1 MKHLIRE
8 ARRNERLMK
17 NYNLKTLVCKTNKK
31 LECEKK
37 INRKELYNSSDNTG
51 MDNPNGELVERT
63 NLKCLRSAILLKLL
77 RLKNVPG
84 RSKMSKKAARIVV
97 LEGIVS
103 YEDITGLGV
112 SIPGSRKKSKPK
124 KSIEPIL
131 KPGRGVR
138 LQVPVGG
145 MDVHKDVLAVAVATP
160 KGIESERN
168 FVNDVKGIESLIQFL
183 TSHSVKH
190 VAMESIAEYW
200 QKPCWIL
207 TEAGIRVLVANPLQ
221 TKTAQG
227 IKTDEY
233 DARRIALAF
242 RDGRLKPSVV
252 CNREAIKKTQQGA
265 KAVNRLESMCSMFDA
280 ARWITDLHLSQ
291 RGRRILFKCL
301 ELTDRGEIEC
311 VLAEEYADGKGM
323 ITDRSEFRLR
333 AAQMSAFL
341 YNMGNDTGNR
351 IRFALHLEDYVNC
364 RRMATQLRSKVLQCA
379 ECDAEFQKNLQLL
392 LTIPGV
398 GIGTALTI
406 LVEIVNI
413 KFFWRSKSLVKWSG
427 LAVRVNQSGH
437 NKRQTG
443 HIYKGGNKWLRQA
456 AWVSAK
462 LDYMHSKESSHPI
475 GSFIRRLYQVENK
488 HYKVAV
494 TAGARKLTAY
504 IYQILSQQRT
514 FDEVFELKLLK
525 RLEKNKQRKLASL
538 ESMIKKSSI
547 SDVLPFVIDSLR
559 EKYSE
564 FNDIEANFASEIVSL
579 LSSNENSDNTSKIL

>member
-1 MKHLIRE
+1 
-8 ARRNERLMK
+8 
-17 NYNLKTLVCKTNKK
+17 
-31 LECEKK
+31 
-37 INRKELYNSSDNTG
+37 
-51 MDNPNGELVERT
+51 
-63 NLKCLRSAILLKLL
+63 
-77 RLKNVPG
+77 
-84 RSKMSKKAARIVV
+84 
-97 LEGIVS
+97 
-103 YEDITGLGV
+103 
-112 SIPGSRKKSKPK
+112 
-124 KSIEPIL
+124 
-131 KPGRGVR
+131 
-138 LQVPVGG
+138 
-145 MDVHKDVLAVAVATP
+145 
-160 KGIESERN
+160 
-168 FVNDVKGIESLIQFL
+168 
-183 TSHSVKH
+183 
-190 VAMESIAEYW
+190 
-200 QKPCWIL
+200 
-207 TEAGIRVLVANPLQ
+207 
-221 TKTAQG
+221 
-227 IKTDEY
+227 
-233 DARRIALAF
+233 LAF

-252 CNREAIKKTQQGA
+252 CNREQYTRRKLNREAIKKTQQGA

-301 ELTDRGEIEC
+301 ELTDRGEIER

-323 ITDRSEFRLR
+323 ITDQNELRLR

-379 ECDAEFQKNLQLL
+379 ERDAEFQKNLQLL

-462 LDYMHSKESSHPI
+462 LDYMHSKESGHPI

-504 IYQILSQQRT
+504 IYQVLSQQRT

-559 EKYSE
+559 EKCSE

-579 LSSNENSDNTSKIL
+579 LSSNVNSDNTSNIL